1 MYCTHCSETIS
12 DAAEICP
19 KCGVRQYK
27 IKNFC
32 YSCGKP
38 VNEIQEICTSCGVN
52 IKKGKSTVSGD
63 TGMHPAIP
71 AALSFFLTGLGQI
84 VNGQVAKGIVCLIG
98 AMVMGFITLG
108 VSAIVTTPLVIVDA
122 YLIAKKRKEGKQVGE
137 WEFF

>member
-1 MYCTHCSETIS
+1 MYCTHCSEPIS
-12 DAAEICP
+12 DSAEICP

-52 IKKGKSTVSGD
+52 VKKGKSVVTGD
-63 TGMHPAIP
+63 GMHPAIP

-84 VNGQVAKGIVCLIG
+84 LNGQVAKGITCLVG
-98 AMVMGFITLG
+98 SMALGFITLG
-108 VSAIVTTPLVIVDA
+108 LSAIVTTPLVIVDA